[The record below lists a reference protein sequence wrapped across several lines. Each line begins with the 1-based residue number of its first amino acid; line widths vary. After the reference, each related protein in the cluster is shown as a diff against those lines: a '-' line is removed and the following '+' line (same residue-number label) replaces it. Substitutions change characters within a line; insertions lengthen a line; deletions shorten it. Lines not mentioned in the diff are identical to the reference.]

1 MTRLL
6 GLDPGT
12 AIIGY
17 GVVDVAGSSPPRMIG
32 CGVIRTDSRS
42 PRGERLRT
50 LYEDLTDLLAQV
62 QPDLVVLEKLF
73 AFRNV
78 TTVIAVAE
86 ARGVMLLACEQAG
99 LEVREVTP
107 MEAKLSIAGHGRAS
121 KLEVQEGVRDLLR
134 LDFVPKPD
142 DAADA
147 LALALTMLPR
157 LELEPLPGRMEPA

>member
-17 GVVDVAGSSPPRMIG
+17 GVIDLEGTSPPRMIG
-32 CGVIRTDSRS
+32 CGVIRTEAGS

-50 LYEDLTDLLAQV
+50 LFHDLTELLEQV

-78 TTVIAVAE
+78 TTVIGVAE
-86 ARGVMLLACEQAG
+86 ARGVMLLACELAE
-99 LEVREVTP
+99 LPVREVTP

-121 KLEVQEGVRDLLR
+121 KKEVQEGVRDLLR

-147 LALALTMLPR
+147 LAIALTMLPR
-157 LELEPLPGRMEPA
+157 LELEPIPGKVELR